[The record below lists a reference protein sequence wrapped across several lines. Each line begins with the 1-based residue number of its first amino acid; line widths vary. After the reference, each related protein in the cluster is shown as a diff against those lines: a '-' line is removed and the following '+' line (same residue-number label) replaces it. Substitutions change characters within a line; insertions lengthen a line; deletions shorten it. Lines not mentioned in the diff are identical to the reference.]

1 MQYIAKTREN
11 LNKNCIIKKQAL
23 KFQYLFFLFIKNT
36 NWYGYCYY
44 KYRGEIMKGFKDI
57 IELAQKK
64 GPKRIAVAAAN
75 DEDVL
80 KAVKTAIDEN
90 ICIPIL
96 IGDKSKINEISKNIG
111 LDLHDI
117 QIIHEC
123 DNKEASIKAVSLV
136 SSRNA
141 DIVMKGLV
149 DTSIILKAILDKEI
163 GLRTENILSHVAVFE
178 INKYHKIIFVTDAA
192 MNIAPNADEK
202 RQILENTLKLT
213 RSLDIINPKV
223 AVICAKEKVNPK
235 MQATLDAKELVDLN
249 VSGKI
254 TGCIVGG
261 PFALDNAISK
271 EAAEL
276 KGIKDPV
283 AGDADIL
290 LMPNIEAGNVLYK
303 SLTYFSDSENAG
315 ILLGARAPI
324 VLTSRADS
332 DKAKLNS
339 IALAVL
345 CSSK

>member
-1 MQYIAKTREN
+1 
-11 LNKNCIIKKQAL
+11 
-23 KFQYLFFLFIKNT
+23 
-36 NWYGYCYY
+36 
-44 KYRGEIMKGFKDI
+44 MKGFKDI

-64 GPKRIAVAAAN
+64 GPKIIAVAAAN

-80 KAVKTAIDEN
+80 KAIKTAIDEN

-96 IGDKSKINEISKNIG
+96 IGDKEKINEISNDIG
-111 LDLHDI
+111 LDLHNI
-117 QIIHEC
+117 QVIDEV
-123 DNKEASIKAVSLV
+123 DNKKASIVAVSLV
-136 SSRNA
+136 SSKKA

-163 GLRTENILSHVAVFE
+163 GLRTGNILSHVAVFE
-178 INKYHKIIFVTDAA
+178 INKYHKILFVTDAA
-192 MNIAPNADEK
+192 MNIAPNVDEK

-213 RSLDIINPKV
+213 QSLGIVNPKV
-223 AVICAKEKVNPK
+223 AVICAKEKVNSK
-235 MQATLDAKELVDLN
+235 MQATLDAIELVELN
-249 VSGKI
+249 INGKI
-254 TGCIVGG
+254 SGCIVGG

-276 KGIKDPV
+276 KGVKDPV

-303 SLTYFSDSENAG
+303 ALTYFSDSESAG
-315 ILLGARAPI
+315 ILLGANAPI

-345 CSSK
+345 CSSKEKGE